1 MNQARHSAVYNSL
14 IEKMLLSSSGLP
26 RCASSL
32 LLAVIFSLAPFG
44 SAADRATSVHELA
57 RKIVAVTGPGAVSV
71 NIVNR
76 SSLTKK
82 ECDEI
87 GGSLRAEL
95 ETLGARAAR
104 PEQAAATVE
113 ISLSEN
119 LGSYVW
125 VAEVR
130 QNASDFTVVMV
141 SAPRTDAPSFVG
153 ETTPMTIRKIPLWSQ
168 EQRVLDVAVLDQGTS
183 PSHIAVLD
191 PEKVTIYRLAGGH
204 WQQEQAL
211 TVTHSQAWPRDLRGR
226 LVLRQNHLLDAY
238 LPGVFCQSSRAA
250 PLTLACHASDD
261 PWPLSVQFALSGFFT
276 ANRNFFTGAL
286 SPGIGSQTATA
297 KFYSAAPIPRQN
309 YTLWMF
315 ASIDG
320 LFHMLDGL
328 TDLPAKLDWGSD
340 LASVKSSC
348 GSGWQLLATRPG
360 DESTDSVRAY
370 ELPDRDPVPVSQA
383 VVFPGSIT
391 ALWTESQGTTAIAV
405 AHDGETGN
413 YEAYQLA
420 VVCGQ

>member
-1 MNQARHSAVYNSL
+1 MSRAQHSAVYNLL

-26 RCASSL
+26 RHASSL
-32 LLAVIFSLAPFG
+32 LLAVILCLAPSS
-44 SAADRATSVHELA
+44 SAADWATSVQELA

-82 ECDEI
+82 ECNEI
-87 GGSLRAEL
+87 GASLRAEL

-119 LGSYVW
+119 LQSYVW
-125 VAEVR
+125 VAEVW

-141 SAPRTDAPSFVG
+141 AAPRADAPSFVG

-183 PSHIAVLD
+183 PSHIAVLE
-191 PEKVTIYRLAGGH
+191 PEKVTIYRLADGH
-204 WQQEQAL
+204 WQREQAL
-211 TVTHSQAWPRDLRGR
+211 AVTHSHPWPRDLRGR
-226 LVLRQNHLLDAY
+226 LAMRQDHLLDAY

-250 PLTLACHASDD
+250 PLSLACHDSDD
-261 PWPLSVQFALSGFFT
+261 PWPLSIQFALSGFFT
-276 ANRNFFTGAL
+276 ANRNFFTGVL
-286 SPGIGSQTATA
+286 SPGIGKQTSTA

-320 LFHMLDGL
+320 QFHMLDGL
-328 TDLPAKLDWGSD
+328 TDLPAKVDWGSD
-340 LASVKSSC
+340 LASVRSSC
-348 GSGWQLLATRPG
+348 GSGWQVLATRSG

-383 VVFPGSIT
+383 VVFPGGIT

-413 YEAYQLA
+413 YEAYRLA